1 MQTFFTKNE
10 TNETNIYCYVIKTAR
25 QFKKMEK

>member
-10 TNETNIYCYVIKTAR
+10 TNETNIYCYVIKTACWLE
-25 QFKKMEK
+25 KMEK